1 MSTAVNPRFEGGA
14 RITHALQLVIGS
26 DRRQV
31 YAGPVEEHPNA
42 ALARRVWG
50 ALSRGD
56 AESLRLLL
64 APDLAWHV
72 ASRGTPWSGTRRGY
86 DSVVDFLADIGERT
100 DVADSQWRGLVVR
113 GERVRVIYHVSMRV
127 GTRRAEL
134 DYAWL
139 ARVEDG
145 RFAEVWTVPLDPF
158 AVEAFWAEG
167 FPDAGRR
174 M

>member
-56 AESLRLLL
+56 AESLRELL
-64 APDLAWHV
+64 APDVTWHA
-72 ASRGTPWSGTRRGY
+72 ASLGTPWSGTRRGY
-86 DSVVDFLADIGERT
+86 DAVVDFLADIGERT
-100 DVADSQWRGLVVR
+100 DVADSEWRDVLVSDR
-113 GERVRVIYHVSMRV
+113 RVLVIYHVSLRI
-127 GTRRAEL
+127 GTRSAEL

-139 ARVEDG
+139 ARVDEG

-158 AVEAFWAEG
+158 ATSAFWAEG
-167 FPDAGRR
+167 FP
-174 M
+174 